1 MLPHNFMS
9 TTTNI
14 GIIGCGAIS
23 NAYFTGCKPYPNVKL
38 AACADLDQARAE
50 AKAKEH
56 GIRSCSVEELLRDP
70 AIPIVLNLTVPKAHA
85 AINRQALE
93 AGKHVYAEKPFG
105 VNVAEGREVLAFATK
120 KQLRTGCAP
129 DTFFGGGAQ
138 TARKLIDDGAIG
150 RPVAATAFMCCH
162 GHESWHPSP
171 EFYYAKGGGPMFDMG
186 PYYLTALVNLL
197 GPVRRVTGFTRISFS
212 TRTITSQ
219 PKAGKVINVETPT
232 HLTGVMEFANG
243 AVATII
249 QSFDMWRHSL
259 PMVEVYGSEGS
270 LNVPDPN
277 GFGGPVKIAKPK
289 AAWEEVPLTHRTD
302 LARGSGL
309 ADMAQGIATGRPHR
323 ASGELA
329 FHVLEIMAAFEEA
342 STSGRAVEIKSTC
355 ERPAALP
362 VGLNLGEL
370 D

>member
-1 MLPHNFMS
+1 MA
-9 TTTNI
+9 TNI
-14 GIIGCGAIS
+14 NVGIVGCGAIS

-38 AACADLDQARAE
+38 AACADLDTARAA
-50 AKAKEH
+50 AKAQEH
-56 GIRSCSVEELLRDP
+56 GIRSATVADLLRDP
-70 AIPIVLNLTVPKAHA
+70 DIQIILNLTVPKVHA
-85 AINRQALE
+85 ELNLAALN
-93 AGKHVYAEKPFG
+93 AGKHAYAEKPFG
-105 VNVAEGREVLAFATK
+105 VNVAEGRQVLALAKQK
-120 KQLRTGCAP
+120 KLRTGCAP

-150 RPVAATAFMCCH
+150 QPVAGVAFMCCH

-171 EFYYAKGGGPMFDMG
+171 EFYYEKGGGPMFDMG

-197 GPVRRVTGFTRISFS
+197 GPVKRVTGSTRVTFP

-219 PKAGKVINVETPT
+219 PKAGKVVTVETPT
-232 HLTGVMEFANG
+232 HLTGTMDFVNG
-243 AVATII
+243 AVITII

-259 PMVEVYGSEGS
+259 PLLEVYGSEGS
-270 LNVPDPN
+270 LSIPDPN
-277 GFGGPVKIAKPK
+277 GFGGPVKLAKPGK
-289 AAWEEVPLTHRTD
+289 DWEEVSLTHRID

-309 ADMAQGIATGRPHR
+309 ADMAQGVATGRPHR

-329 FHVLEIMAAFEEA
+329 FHVLDVMAAFEEA
-342 STSGRAVEIKSTC
+342 STTGKHININSTC

-362 VGLNLGEL
+362 VGLALGEL

>member
-1 MLPHNFMS
+1 MGTVNV
-9 TTTNI
+9 

-23 NAYFTGCKPYPNVKL
+23 NAYFTGCKPYSNVKL
-38 AACADLDQARAE
+38 AACADIDAARAA

-70 AIPIVLNLTVPKAHA
+70 GIDLILNLTVPKAHT
-85 AINRQALE
+85 AINRAALE
-93 AGKHVYAEKPFG
+93 AGKHVYAEKPYG
-105 VNVAEGREVLAFATK
+105 LNVAEGRQVLELAKQK
-120 KQLRTGCAP
+120 KLRTGCAP

-150 RPVAATAFMCCH
+150 RPIAATAFMCGH
-162 GHESWHPSP
+162 GHENWHPSP
-171 EFYYAKGGGPMFDMG
+171 EFYYEKGGGPMFDMG
-186 PYYLTALVNLL
+186 PYYITALVNLL
-197 GPVRRVTGFTRISFS
+197 GPVKRVTGSTKISFP

-219 PKAGKVINVETPT
+219 PKAGKVITVGTPT
-232 HLTGVMEFANG
+232 HLTGVMDFANG

-249 QSFDMWRHSL
+249 QSFDVWRHSL
-259 PMVEVYGSEGS
+259 PIIQVYGSEGS
-270 LNVPDPN
+270 LAVPDPN
-277 GFGGPVKIAKPK
+277 AFGGPVNLAKQREK
-289 AAWEEVPLTHRTD
+289 WEEVPLTHRTD

-309 ADMAQGIATGRPHR
+309 ADMAKGIATGRPHR

-342 STSGRAVEIKSTC
+342 STSGRHVEIKSTC

-362 VGLNLGEL
+362 VGLQLGEL

>member
-1 MLPHNFMS
+1 VA
-9 TTTNI
+9 TNI
-14 GIIGCGAIS
+14 NVGIVGCGAIS

-38 AACADLDQARAE
+38 AACADLDTARAA
-50 AKAKEH
+50 AKAQEH
-56 GIRSCSVEELLRDP
+56 GIRSATVAELLHDP
-70 AIPIVLNLTVPKAHA
+70 DIHIILNLTVPKVHA
-85 AINRQALE
+85 ELNLAALN
-93 AGKHVYAEKPFG
+93 AGKHAYAEKPFG
-105 VNVAEGREVLAFATK
+105 VNVAEGRQVLALAQQK
-120 KQLRTGCAP
+120 KLRTGCAP

-150 RPVAATAFMCCH
+150 QPVAGVAFMCCH

-171 EFYYAKGGGPMFDMG
+171 EFYYEKGGGPMFDMG

-197 GPVRRVTGFTRISFS
+197 GPVKRVTGSTRITFP

-219 PKAGKVINVETPT
+219 PKAGKVVTVETPT
-232 HLTGVMEFANG
+232 HLTGTMDFANG
-243 AVATII
+243 AVITII

-259 PMVEVYGSEGS
+259 PLLEVYGSEGS
-270 LNVPDPN
+270 LSIPDPN
-277 GFGGPVKIAKPK
+277 GFGGPVKLAKPSK
-289 AAWEEVPLTHRTD
+289 GWEEVPLTHRID

-309 ADMAQGIATGRPHR
+309 ADMAQGVATGRPHR

-329 FHVLEIMAAFEEA
+329 FHVLEVMAAFEEA
-342 STSGRAVEIKSTC
+342 STTGKHININSTC

-362 VGLNLGEL
+362 VGLALGEL